1 MATKRGP
8 QQQHDITGADVYEI
22 LKDGFE
28 YGRALPYGRNAYD
41 YNAPAR
47 APTSRPPTPGHGEY
61 RATYQEAKNSPVSPA
76 PDESA
81 VQFVSEKVADHN
93 DTKESWPRGFSPPPH
108 LDNRDG
114 IVSGYRYSTKVRR

>member
-1 MATKRGP
+1 MARRGP
-8 QQQHDITGADVYEI
+8 QAQRDITRADVYEI
-22 LKDGFE
+22 LKDAYT
-28 YGRALPYGRNAYD
+28 YGRVGGSARD
-41 YNAPAR
+41 YTRPQQAPV
-47 APTSRPPTPGHGEY
+47 SKPPTPVFDEY